1 METARTIN
9 SHSERLYFIDRL
21 RIFGIASIFTF
32 HCMRFFDSYNW
43 HVKNTDTSLVA
54 NIFVEFTILWIMP
67 LFFVISGVGTWF
79 SLRPDK
85 TGKFLFARVKRLM
98 IPFMLGVFTITP
110 PQVYLERLTG
120 GQFTGTFFDFIPH
133 YFDGWYGFEGNFAW
147 MGLHL
152 WYLLAL
158 FIYSIIMLPVF
169 LFMKSRLSDLL
180 SKIAG
185 SVTKTVVLLMT
196 FAISLI
202 ILEVLLEQ
210 HWLGMRDFGGW
221 NLIAYIIYYLFGVT
235 IASNSEFFRTL
246 EKLAIIAFMPA
257 IVITFGAFAYIL
269 SGGEIRGLFEAVI
282 RVSISGSIIIVL
294 LGFGRRFLDGEPR
307 YLNILNEAVLPFYI
321 LHQFVIIIVGY
332 FVVQTSLSILLKFI
346 VISALSLSVIL
357 SLFIFAIR
365 PFNTVRFLFG
375 MKLRKKEI

>member
-9 SHSERLYFIDRL
+9 GHSERLYFIDRL
-21 RIFGIASIFTF
+21 RVFGILSIFTF
-32 HCMRFFDSYNW
+32 HCMRFFDSHGW

-54 NIFVEFTILWIMP
+54 SIFVEFTILWIMP

-85 TGKFLFARVKRLM
+85 TGTFLFSRIKRLI
-98 IPFMLGVFTITP
+98 IPFVLGLFILTP

-120 GQFTGTFFDFIPH
+120 GQFTGTFFDFFPH
-133 YFDGWYGFEGNFAW
+133 YFDGLYGDGGNFAW

-158 FIYSIIMLPVF
+158 FLFSIIMLPVF
-169 LFMKSRLSDLL
+169 LFIKSKLPGFL
-180 SKIAG
+180 SKTAG
-185 SVTKTVVLLMT
+185 SVTKTAVLVIT

-221 NLIAYIIYYLFGVT
+221 NLIAYIIYYLFGFT
-235 IASNSEFFRTL
+235 IASDHEFFRTFDKATVFAL
-246 EKLAIIAFMPA
+246 IHAVIIT
-257 IVITFGAFAYIL
+257 IGAFTYIL
-269 SGGEIRGLFEAVI
+269 TGGELGGLIEAVI
-282 RVSISGSIIIVL
+282 RVSISGFIIIAL
-294 LGFGRRFLDGEPR
+294 LGFGRKFLNGAPR
-307 YLNILNEAVLPFYI
+307 YLNVLNEAVLPFYI
-321 LHQFVIIIVGY
+321 LHQFVIIIIGY
-332 FVVQTSLSILLKFI
+332 FIVQTSLSILLKFV
-346 VISALSLSVIL
+346 VISALSLCAIL
-357 SLFIFAIR
+357 SLYIFTIR